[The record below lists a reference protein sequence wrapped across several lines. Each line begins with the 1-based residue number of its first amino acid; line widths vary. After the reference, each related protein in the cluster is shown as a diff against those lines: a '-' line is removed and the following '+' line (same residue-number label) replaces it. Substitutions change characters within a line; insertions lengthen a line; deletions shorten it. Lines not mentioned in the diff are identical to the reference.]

1 MLKQIYF
8 RNYKAFRE
16 EECLE
21 IRPLTIIIGKN
32 SSGKSSLCK
41 LLPLFENATSGN
53 MDSVLLLKNQGI
65 SLGSRY
71 EDLFYRN
78 ITTDLKLGLQYDNG
92 IEISATY
99 LMNEGTILVYEY
111 NAKCGNETE
120 ELRFTSEQSKAETFQ
135 GLINNHVFEK
145 IGIDKATIRFHVDYI
160 GPMRIDPE
168 RIITFEGLKQYN
180 TVGIKGEHTYSILL
194 NSYLQDGVLFEKVS
208 SWMEENLEGQKL
220 IIEQNSPSSG
230 TYSIYVHRNGAK
242 VNISDV
248 GQGLGQVLPVIV
260 QSYMS
265 DNIDVAIVEQPALH
279 LHPAAHANV
288 AYRLAESA
296 LTTNKKY
303 IIETHSENIILAIR
317 KLIADPNSDLSPND
331 VIIYFIDTD
340 GESAYLDKIMINQS
354 GELTNWPTGV
364 FSESFDLMAEIM
376 KNRK

>member
-1 MLKQIYF
+1 
-8 RNYKAFRE
+8 
-16 EECLE
+16 
-21 IRPLTIIIGKN
+21 
-32 SSGKSSLCK
+32 
-41 LLPLFENATSGN
+41 
-53 MDSVLLLKNQGI
+53 
-65 SLGSRY
+65 
-71 EDLFYRN
+71 
-78 ITTDLKLGLQYDNG
+78 
-92 IEISATY
+92 
-99 LMNEGTILVYEY
+99 
-111 NAKCGNETE
+111 
-120 ELRFTSEQSKAETFQ
+120 
-135 GLINNHVFEK
+135 
-145 IGIDKATIRFHVDYI
+145 
-160 GPMRIDPE
+160 MRIDPE

-296 LTTNKKY
+296 LTTNKS
-303 IIETHSENIILAIR
+303 I
-317 KLIADPNSDLSPND
+317 
-331 VIIYFIDTD
+331 
-340 GESAYLDKIMINQS
+340 
-354 GELTNWPTGV
+354 
-364 FSESFDLMAEIM
+364 
-376 KNRK
+376 

>member
-135 GLINNHVFEK
+135 GLINN
-145 IGIDKATIRFHVDYI
+145 
-160 GPMRIDPE
+160 
-168 RIITFEGLKQYN
+168 
-180 TVGIKGEHTYSILL
+180 
-194 NSYLQDGVLFEKVS
+194 
-208 SWMEENLEGQKL
+208 
-220 IIEQNSPSSG
+220 
-230 TYSIYVHRNGAK
+230 
-242 VNISDV
+242 
-248 GQGLGQVLPVIV
+248 
-260 QSYMS
+260 
-265 DNIDVAIVEQPALH
+265 
-279 LHPAAHANV
+279 
-288 AYRLAESA
+288 
-296 LTTNKKY
+296 
-303 IIETHSENIILAIR
+303 
-317 KLIADPNSDLSPND
+317 
-331 VIIYFIDTD
+331 
-340 GESAYLDKIMINQS
+340 
-354 GELTNWPTGV
+354 
-364 FSESFDLMAEIM
+364 
-376 KNRK
+376 